1 MEQLPYVALALGVLS
16 FFVWWWYY
24 LNEAK
29 NPDGH
34 PPNMMF
40 IGALHAFFVAVGFA
54 VPQFVW
60 KYQDDRVLFYAA
72 AGVSIVVLF
81 ALLFTAFIKKK

>member
-24 LNEAK
+24 LSEAK

-34 PPNMMF
+34 PPPMMF
-40 IGALHAFFVAVGFA
+40 VGALHAFFVATGFVA
-54 VPQFVW
+54 PKFFLDFVT
-60 KYQDDRVLFYAA
+60 QSILFYVAV
-72 AGVSIVVLF
+72 GVSIVVLF
-81 ALLFTAFIKKK
+81 ALLFTAFVKKR